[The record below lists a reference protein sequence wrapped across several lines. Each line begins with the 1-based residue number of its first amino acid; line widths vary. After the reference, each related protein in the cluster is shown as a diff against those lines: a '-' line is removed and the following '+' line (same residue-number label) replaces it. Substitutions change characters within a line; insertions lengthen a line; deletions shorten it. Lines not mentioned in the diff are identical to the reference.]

1 VRVNILAIDSAT
13 EACSVALLREDG
25 EQFGE
30 FEIAPREHT
39 RLLPEMMRRVL
50 AESAVSKSMLSHCAF
65 SNGPGA
71 FTGIRIGA
79 AQAQGIGIG
88 LDIPLLPI
96 STLAVLAQTCFDHH
110 PYSNALVALDARMQE
125 IYWAIYQRDENSC
138 ASLNGYEQLSSA
150 AEMRCDAAVE
160 CGAGHGWLAEIRSA
174 AVIPIYETLLPDA
187 RSLLNLARQ
196 AVDQQLAV
204 AAGDIRINYLRN
216 RVAEK
221 ARS

>member
-1 VRVNILAIDSAT
+1 VNILAIDSAT

-25 EQFGE
+25 ERFGE
-30 FEIAPREHT
+30 FEIAPREHM
-39 RLLPEMMRRVL
+39 RLLPAMMRRVL
-50 AESAVSKSMLSHCAF
+50 AESAVTKSMLSHCAF

-79 AQAQGIGIG
+79 AQAQGIGVG

-110 PYSNALVALDARMQE
+110 PYNSALVALDARMQE
-125 IYWAIYQRDENSC
+125 IYWAIYQRDANGC
-138 ASLNGYEQLSSA
+138 ASLNGSEQLSTA

-160 CGAGHGWLAEIRSA
+160 CGVGHGWLAELRSVA
-174 AVIPIYETLLPDA
+174 AIPIDQTLLPDA
-187 RSLLNLARQ
+187 RSLLSLAKQ

-204 AAGDIRINYLRN
+204 AASDIRINYLRN

>member
-1 VRVNILAIDSAT
+1 MNILAIDSAT

-110 PYSNALVALDARMQE
+110 PYNNALVALDARMQE

-138 ASLNGYEQLSSA
+138 ASLNGDEQLSSA

>member
-1 VRVNILAIDSAT
+1 MNILAIDSAT

-25 EQFGE
+25 ELFGE
-30 FEIAPREHT
+30 FEIAPREHM

-50 AESAVSKSMLSHCAF
+50 AESAVAKSMLSHCAF

-79 AQAQGIGIG
+79 SQAQGIGVG

-96 STLAVLAQTCFDHH
+96 STLAVLAQTCFDRH
-110 PYSNALVALDARMQE
+110 PFNNALVALDARMQE
-125 IYWAIYQRDENSC
+125 IYWAIYCRDDNGC
-138 ASLNGYEQLSSA
+138 ASLSGSEQLSTA
-150 AEMRCDAAVE
+150 ADMRCDATVE
-160 CGAGHGWLAEIRSA
+160 CGAGHGWLAELRSA
-174 AVIPIYETLLPDA
+174 VAIPIDEALLPNA
-187 RSLLNLARQ
+187 RSLLSLAKQ
-196 AVDQQLAV
+196 AADQQRAV
-204 AAGDIRINYLRN
+204 AAGDISINYLRN